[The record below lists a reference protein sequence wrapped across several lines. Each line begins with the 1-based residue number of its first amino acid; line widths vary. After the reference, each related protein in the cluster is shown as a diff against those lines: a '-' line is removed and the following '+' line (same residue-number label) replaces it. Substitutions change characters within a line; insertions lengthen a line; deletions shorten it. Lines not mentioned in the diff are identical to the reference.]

1 MKTIEVDE
9 ELYRYIA
16 RQTQH
21 IGESAS
27 EILRR
32 LLGLSPCTEAL
43 PESQLPSD
51 TTPVTPVTP
60 VEPERIIE
68 LQDLLDSSELA
79 ARESAIDRFMLIL
92 STLYQANPEAFTQA
106 TEIKG
111 RKRVYFAR
119 TEEELLAAGNTTKPK
134 SVPGTP
140 YWVISNTNTGRK
152 RNIVAQVMT
161 TMGYPAE
168 FSAQVCEKI

>member
-32 LLGLSPCTEAL
+32 LLGVSPCTEGL

-51 TTPVTPVTP
+51 TMPVTP

-68 LQDLLDSSELA
+68 LQDLLASSELA

>member
-32 LLGLSPCTEAL
+32 LLGMTPLNGEETYLSAYPETE
-43 PESQLPSD
+43 ES
-51 TTPVTPVTP
+51 PVAGFVQT
-60 VEPERIIE
+60 VELSE
-68 LQDLLDSSELA
+68 LLNSSELA
-79 ARESAIDRFMLIL
+79 AKESAIDRFMLIL
-92 STLYQANPEAFTQA
+92 SSLYQANPDAFTNA

-111 RKRVYFAR
+111 RKRIYFAR
-119 TEEELLAAGNTTKPK
+119 TEEELRATGNTTKPK
-134 SVPGTP
+134 PVPGTP

-152 RNIVAQVMT
+152 RNIVGLLMT
-161 TMGYPAE
+161 AMGYSAE
-168 FSAQVCEKI
+168 FIEQVCEKI

>member
-32 LLGLSPCTEAL
+32 LLNMTPLNGDQTYLSAYPETE
-43 PESQLPSD
+43 ES
-51 TTPVTPVTP
+51 PVAGFVQT
-60 VEPERIIE
+60 VELSE
-68 LQDLLDSSELA
+68 LLNSSELA
-79 ARESAIDRFMLIL
+79 AKESAIDRFMLIL
-92 STLYQANPEAFTQA
+92 SSLYQANPDDFTNA

-111 RKRVYFAR
+111 RKRIYFAR
-119 TEEELLAAGNTTKPK
+119 TEEELRATGNTTKPK
-134 SVPGTP
+134 PVPGTP

-152 RNIVAQVMT
+152 RNIVGLLMT
-161 TMGYPAE
+161 AMGYSAE
-168 FSAQVCEKI
+168 FIEQVCEKI

>member
-32 LLGLSPCTEAL
+32 LLNMTPLNGDQTYLSAYPETE
-43 PESQLPSD
+43 ES
-51 TTPVTPVTP
+51 PVAGFVQT
-60 VEPERIIE
+60 VELSE
-68 LQDLLDSSELA
+68 LLNSSELA
-79 ARESAIDRFMLIL
+79 TKESAIDRFMLIL
-92 STLYQANPEAFTQA
+92 SSLYQANPDDFTNA

-111 RKRVYFAR
+111 RKRIYFAR
-119 TEEELLAAGNTTKPK
+119 TEEELRATGNTTKPK
-134 SVPGTP
+134 PVPGTP

-152 RNIVAQVMT
+152 RNIVGLLMT
-161 TMGYPAE
+161 AMGYSAE
-168 FSAQVCEKI
+168 FIEQVCEKI

>member
-32 LLGLSPCTEAL
+32 LLGLPPFSGDARESPL
-43 PESQLPSD
+43 
-51 TTPVTPVTP
+51 P
-60 VEPERIIE
+60 VEAVTAAPVAPERLLE
-68 LQDLLDSSELA
+68 LQELLDGNELA
-79 ARESAIDRFMLIL
+79 CRESAIDRFMLIL
-92 STLYQANPEAFTQA
+92 SALYQTNAEAFTQA

-134 SVPGTP
+134 AVPGTP
-140 YWVISNTNTGRK
+140 YWVISNTNTDRK

>member
-1 MKTIEVDE
+1 MKTIEVDDQI
-9 ELYRYIA
+9 YHYIA
-16 RQTQH
+16 SRTLH

-27 EILRR
+27 DILRR
-32 LLGLSPCTEAL
+32 LLAL
-43 PESQLPSD
+43 PQDNALGAVTVSD
-51 TTPVTPVTP
+51 QHTTEQETPVSEGDLVT
-60 VEPERIIE
+60 
-68 LQDLLDSSELA
+68 LLNNAQLA
-79 ARESAIDRFMLIL
+79 KEESAIARFMLIL

>member
-32 LLGLSPCTEAL
+32 LLGVSPCTEEL

-51 TTPVTPVTP
+51 TMPVTP

-68 LQDLLDSSELA
+68 LQDLLASSELA

-140 YWVISNTNTGRK
+140 YSVISNTNTGRK

>member
-9 ELYRYIA
+9 ELYRNIA

-32 LLGLSPCTEAL
+32 LLGMPPLQGDNGSICVAPDTVAL
-43 PESQLPSD
+43 PVLECAPP
-51 TTPVTPVTP
+51 T
-60 VEPERIIE
+60 E
-68 LQDLLDSSELA
+68 LSELLNSSELA
-79 ARESAIDRFMLIL
+79 GKESAIDRFMLIL
-92 STLYQANPEAFTQA
+92 GSLYQANPDAFTNA

-111 RKRVYFAR
+111 RKRIYFAR
-119 TEEELLAAGNTTKPK
+119 TEEELRATGNTTKPK
-134 SVPGTP
+134 PVPGTP

-152 RNIVAQVMT
+152 RNIVGLLMT
-161 TMGYPAE
+161 AMGYSAE
-168 FSAQVCEKI
+168 FTEQVCEKI

>member
-1 MKTIEVDE
+1 MAALSSLAKASHLLGLAVGQCIIREFVFLDRCRDCMKTIEVDE

-32 LLGLSPCTEAL
+32 LLGVSPCTEEL

-51 TTPVTPVTP
+51 TMPVTP

-68 LQDLLDSSELA
+68 LQDLLASSELA

-92 STLYQANPEAFTQA
+92 S
-106 TEIKG
+106 
-111 RKRVYFAR
+111 
-119 TEEELLAAGNTTKPK
+119 
-134 SVPGTP
+134 
-140 YWVISNTNTGRK
+140 
-152 RNIVAQVMT
+152 
-161 TMGYPAE
+161 
-168 FSAQVCEKI
+168 

>member
-32 LLGLSPCTEAL
+32 LLGMTPLNGEETYLSAYPETE
-43 PESQLPSD
+43 ES
-51 TTPVTPVTP
+51 PVAGFAQT
-60 VEPERIIE
+60 VELSE
-68 LQDLLDSSELA
+68 LLNSSELA
-79 ARESAIDRFMLIL
+79 AKESAIDRFMLIL
-92 STLYQANPEAFTQA
+92 SSLYQANPDAFTNA

-111 RKRVYFAR
+111 RKRIYFAR
-119 TEEELLAAGNTTKPK
+119 TEEELRATGNTTKPK
-134 SVPGTP
+134 PVPGTP

-152 RNIVAQVMT
+152 RNIVGLLMT
-161 TMGYPAE
+161 AMGYAAE
-168 FSAQVCEKI
+168 FTEQVCEKI

>member
-1 MKTIEVDE
+1 
-9 ELYRYIA
+9 
-16 RQTQH
+16 
-21 IGESAS
+21 
-27 EILRR
+27 
-32 LLGLSPCTEAL
+32 
-43 PESQLPSD
+43 
-51 TTPVTPVTP
+51 
-60 VEPERIIE
+60 
-68 LQDLLDSSELA
+68 
-79 ARESAIDRFMLIL
+79 MLIL
-92 STLYQANPEAFTQA
+92 SALYQTNAEAFTQA

>member
-16 RQTQH
+16 GKTLH

-32 LLGLSPCTEAL
+32 LLALTPHDAAKPPIIPMALTSRSEFVSALSDVSAF
-43 PESQLPSD
+43 
-51 TTPVTPVTP
+51 
-60 VEPERIIE
+60 I
-68 LQDLLDSSELA
+68 DLLNSDEFASK
-79 ARESAIDRFMLIL
+79 ESAIDRFLL
-92 STLYQANPEAFTQA
+92 VLTFLYQASPEAFVNA

-111 RKRVYFAR
+111 RKRVYFAKSD
-119 TEEELLAAGNTTKPK
+119 EELQANGKTTKPRA
-134 SVPGTP
+134 VPGTP
-140 YWVISNTNTGRK
+140 YWVISNTNTSRK
-152 RNIVAQVMT
+152 RNIVAQLMT

-168 FSAQVCEKI
+168 LIEQACAQI

>member
-32 LLGLSPCTEAL
+32 LLGMASLNGEETYLSADPETE
-43 PESQLPSD
+43 ESPFAESTQ
-51 TTPVTPVTP
+51 T
-60 VEPERIIE
+60 VELSE
-68 LQDLLDSSELA
+68 LLNSSELA
-79 ARESAIDRFMLIL
+79 AKESAIDRFMLIL
-92 STLYQANPEAFTQA
+92 SSLYQANPDAFTNA

-111 RKRVYFAR
+111 RKRIYFAR
-119 TEEELLAAGNTTKPK
+119 TEEELRATGNTTKPK
-134 SVPGTP
+134 PVPGTP

-152 RNIVAQVMT
+152 RNIVALLMT
-161 TMGYPAE
+161 AMDYPAE
-168 FSAQVCEKI
+168 FTEQVCEKI

>member
-32 LLGLSPCTEAL
+32 LLNMTPLNGDQSYLSAYPETE
-43 PESQLPSD
+43 ES
-51 TTPVTPVTP
+51 PVAGFVQT
-60 VEPERIIE
+60 VELSE
-68 LQDLLDSSELA
+68 LLNSSELA
-79 ARESAIDRFMLIL
+79 AKESAIDRFMLIL
-92 STLYQANPEAFTQA
+92 SSLYQANPDDFTNA

-111 RKRVYFAR
+111 RKRIYFAR
-119 TEEELLAAGNTTKPK
+119 TEEELRATGNTTKPK
-134 SVPGTP
+134 PVPGTP

-152 RNIVAQVMT
+152 RNIVGLLMT
-161 TMGYPAE
+161 AMGYSAE
-168 FSAQVCEKI
+168 FIEQVCEKI